1 MSVWLIPRTTP
12 AGLRA
17 VDQLPTPRA
26 QPDWRFT
33 ALTQRSGGLPTQE
46 VVILA
51 EIRSL
56 EELQIN

>member
-1 MSVWLIPRTTP
+1 
-12 AGLRA
+12 

-26 QPDWRFT
+26 KPDWRFT